1 MFYDDL
7 KQILEK
13 SLFREIQARERENI
27 ELNRKVYE
35 ILLPVFPSFKLV
47 KLEKVNN
54 EKVNCLGYFENRDGK
69 HLMKFSGLIR
79 ENKVEIDINSLQ
91 KALDDSS
98 SSEKTRDIIIPQV
111 SEFLEQNKN
120 KISEVV
126 SLINFLLDQK
136 KLSKVI
142 DEVLGGYDLE
152 SIYLKNIL
160 SISGVKVSF
169 SEMTRLVRDTYLN
182 FDYLLDLDRMIE
194 LLKSLKEKILS
205 FKKENDYFFKRE
217 LPYSLETYSG
227 EIKQVKA
234 CVYYTNLNDPD
245 SIDVYFT
252 DTVGN
257 PIPDGED
264 YSANKVIKADI
275 FEKIKKEAESGISV
289 PFGYQT
295 STIRI
300 NKAFLPDNLEVG
312 DVIVLDGIT
321 YKLVSKDENKLST
334 IGEGSYYVF
343 TPVIEVGGI
352 DDDK

>member
-54 EKVNCLGYFENRDGK
+54 EKINCLGYFENRNGK
-69 HLMKFSGLIR
+69 HLVKFSGLIK
-79 ENKVEIDINSLQ
+79 ENKVEIDIDSLQ
-91 KALDDSS
+91 KALDERGESN
-98 SSEKTRDIIIPQV
+98 EKIEEVIPRI
-111 SEFLEQNKN
+111 SEFLKQNKS
-120 KISEVV
+120 KINEIVF
-126 SLINFLLDQK
+126 LINFLLDQK
-136 KLSKVI
+136 KLGKVI
-142 DEVLGGYDLE
+142 EEVLNSYDLE

-169 SEMTRLVRDTYLN
+169 SEIVRLIKDTYEN
-182 FDYLLDLDRMIE
+182 FDYLLDLDKMIK
-194 LLKSLKEKILS
+194 LLNNLKEKILS
-205 FKKENDYFFKRE
+205 SKKENDYFFKRE
-217 LPYSLETYSG
+217 LLYPLETFSG
-227 EIKQVKA
+227 EVKQVKA
-234 CVYYTNLNDPD
+234 SVYYTNLNDPD

-252 DTVGN
+252 DMQGN
-257 PIPDGED
+257 PIPNEVD
-264 YSANKVIKADI
+264 YSTNKVIKADI
-275 FEKIKKEAESGISV
+275 FERIKKEAESGISV

-312 DVIVLDGIT
+312 DIIVLDGIT
-321 YKLVSKDENKLST
+321 YKLISKDENKLST

-343 TPVIEVGGI
+343 VPVIEVGGI
-352 DDDK
+352 DANK